1 MGSRDQVRNLEI
13 FKVGADAVNEFEY
26 EKNQGELSEQQ
37 EHHLG
42 PPDSPSGPATEAER
56 IEQVI
61 ADAHAKVE
69 ERKRKGS
76 GNVAQRKSA
85 AFQSAAKKTA
95 AKKPAGRKP
104 ARRAAATTKKAA
116 KKSAPRKSATK
127 KSAKKAASKKS
138 VKKVAARKSTAKKAT
153 KKSAAKRSTA
163 RKR

>member
-13 FKVGADAVNEFEY
+13 FKVGADAVNEFEFQ
-26 EKNQGELSEQQ
+26 KNQGELSEQQ
-37 EHHLG
+37 EYHLEQ
-42 PPDSPSGPATEAER
+42 PDSASGPATEAER

-85 AFQSAAKKTA
+85 ASKPA
-95 AKKPAGRKP
+95 AKKPAAKKPAARKP
-104 ARRAAATTKKAA
+104 ARKAAATAKKAA
-116 KKSAPRKSATK
+116 K

-138 VKKVAARKSTAKKAT
+138 VTKVAARKSTTKKAT

>member
-26 EKNQGELSEQQ
+26 SKNQGELTEQQ
-37 EHHLG
+37 EHHLEQ
-42 PPDSPSGPATEAER
+42 PDSASGPATEAER

-76 GNVAQRKSA
+76 GNARKKKSA
-85 AFQSAAKKTA
+85 ASKSAAKKSA

-104 ARRAAATTKKAA
+104 ARKAAATTKKSA
-116 KKSAPRKSATK
+116 KTATK
-127 KSAKKAASKKS
+127 NSARKAASKKS
-138 VKKVAARKSTAKKAT
+138 AKKVASRKSTT
-153 KKSAAKRSTA
+153 KKPAAKRSTA